1 MRSVLACGLP
11 LLLGLA
17 SACAPAEVVVSIEIE
32 VDDPAGSGRIP
43 RALSEVEVR
52 LLPFDRDA
60 VFDSIVA
67 VYPTPEP
74 EIPAELLAAREDVQ
88 ATRAALDQAQ
98 RRWNI
103 LRDTLQKLNAVM
115 QPLERSG
122 TAYILLFRDFTDIEG
137 QLPAVEREVNAAF
150 IRFDSLQQGTIR
162 ASDSVRILR
171 EHWGDEA
178 FADVADIFEAKAAS
192 SGLDVA
198 VDTTDATGVARGGL
212 LVRPGRYWVHARYEL
227 PYTELYWNV
236 PIDVVRGAQLQVRL
250 DRSNAEERLRL

>member
-1 MRSVLACGLP
+1 MRSVLAHALP
-11 LLLGLA
+11 VLLVVA
-17 SACAPAEVVVSIEIE
+17 SGCRPAEVVVAIEIE

-67 VYPTPEP
+67 AYPTPEP
-74 EIPAELLAAREDVQ
+74 EIPAELLAAREEVQ
-88 ATRAALDQAQ
+88 ATRAELDQAQ

-103 LRDTLQKLNAVM
+103 LRDTLQKLNAAM
-115 QPLERSG
+115 QPYDRSE
-122 TAYILLFRDFTDIEG
+122 TAYILLFREFTNIEG
-137 QLPAVEREVNAAF
+137 QLPAVESQVNASFA
-150 IRFDSLQQGTIR
+150 RFDSLQQGTIR

-171 EHWGDEA
+171 ENWGDEA
-178 FADVADIFEAKAAS
+178 FADVAEIFDAKVEA

-198 VDTTDATGVARGGL
+198 VDTTDATGVASGSF

-236 PIDVVRGAQLQVRL
+236 PIEVTRGEPMQVRL
-250 DRSNAEERLRL
+250 DQSNAEERLRL

>member
-1 MRSVLACGLP
+1 MRRVLACALP
-11 LLLGLA
+11 LLLAVA
-17 SACAPAEVVVSIEIE
+17 SACSPAEVVVSIEIE

-60 VFDSIVA
+60 VFDSLVA
-67 VYPTPEP
+67 VHPTPEP
-74 EIPAELLAAREDVQ
+74 EIPAELLAAREQVQ
-88 ATRAALDQAQ
+88 ATRAELDQAQ

-103 LRDTLQKLNAVM
+103 LRDTLQKLGVAM
-115 QPLERSG
+115 RPYDRGE
-122 TAYILLFRDFTDIEG
+122 TAYILLFREFTLLESE
-137 QLPAVEREVNAAF
+137 LPGVERQVNAAF
-150 IRFDSLQQGTIR
+150 SRFDSLQQGTIR

-171 EHWGDEA
+171 ENWGDEA
-178 FADVADIFEAKAAS
+178 FADVADIFAAKIEA

-198 VDTTDATGVARGGL
+198 VDTTDATGIARGNL

-236 PIDVVRGAQLQVRL
+236 SIEVERGEPVLVRL
-250 DRSNAEERLRL
+250 DQSNAEERLRL